1 MSIDPIKFA
10 ISDNESHEGKWR
22 QRRLKRSTY
31 TVKNALKFQAYFDLS
46 IRDKKSVLIPVGP
59 YNVKLDTLY
68 KKVADGL
75 LWLVQNMQQGV
86 AQQAYALLKSQSQ
99 FVKVEGPS
107 GGVKIVWD
115 IHEGTLA
122 AESIKSVTGVAP
134 VGILQSAT
142 TQEQM
147 SDSVADIKQAG
158 LVERIVSHLQN
169 ESDTGIFHED
179 GLNLTPEKVREVAE
193 ILTNAGV
200 PQALAVI
207 EPTQVRFFK
216 PS

>member
-1 MSIDPIKFA
+1 MSIDPIKLA
-10 ISDNESHEGKWR
+10 IGDNEGHEGQWK

-31 TVKNALKFQAYFDLS
+31 TVKNAMKFQAYFDLS
-46 IRDKKSVLIPVGP
+46 IRDKKPVLIPARP

-68 KKVADGL
+68 KKVCDGL
-75 LWLVQNMQQGV
+75 LWLVQNMQQGA

-99 FVKVEGPS
+99 FTRVEGHA
-107 GGVKIVWD
+107 GGVKITWD
-115 IHEGTLA
+115 VHEEILSP
-122 AESIKSVTGVAP
+122 ESIKAVTGVAP

-147 SDSVADIKQAG
+147 SDAVADIKQVG
-158 LVERIVSHLQN
+158 LTDRIRTHL
-169 ESDTGIFHED
+169 ESTSDTGIFNEQ
-179 GLNLTPEKVREVAE
+179 GLNLSPEKVRDIARL
-193 ILTNAGV
+193 LTDAGV
-200 PQALAVI
+200 PPALAVI